1 MCARAYAHIA
11 YIHVPTCTHT
21 RPPERHVRRCLRVC
35 ITRVYTR
42 GCTRARGTECLG
54 CLSKENAGPSFAAT
68 RKRETGSVTSCRS
81 AVIRD
86 ITPFVQHESRS
97 VQRTQRGEV
106 VLRSL
111 VLPCPH
117 FYLSHPLSL
126 PPLPARVPISNHR
139 PFLPFLETLAR
150 SGFQA
155 AETCH
160 LLKRMFETRDYFTG
174 RGMCRRQPQ
183 LLSTIDNT

>member
-1 MCARAYAHIA
+1 MCARAHVHIA

-42 GCTRARGTECLG
+42 GCTRARGTECLR

-68 RKRETGSVTSCRS
+68 RRRETGSVTSCRS

-111 VLPCPH
+111 VLPRPH
-117 FYLSHPLSL
+117 FYLSHPLFLLAAPCPCPYLQSSSFSSL
-126 PPLPARVPISNHR
+126 SRNACMQRVSGCRNVPP
-139 PFLPFLETLAR
+139 
-150 SGFQA
+150 
-155 AETCH
+155 
-160 LLKRMFETRDYFTG
+160 FETNVRD
-174 RGMCRRQPQ
+174 P
-183 LLSTIDNT
+183 